1 MITSGFQTLFD
12 HERCASWEELRT
24 ICMTINQVH
33 NLRKI
38 GNLLRSLKLV
48 NYLIDSKITTGN
60 NDATQMR
67 ENDRSKFNSTNLP
80 Y

>member
-12 HERCASWEELRT
+12 HERCASWKELRT
-24 ICMTINQVH
+24 ICMIINQVH

-60 NDATQMR
+60 NDAT
-67 ENDRSKFNSTNLP
+67 
-80 Y
+80 